1 MLQMQKTFL
10 LFLLMS
16 IVLSCR
22 MGGDSPNSRFG
33 SPDYSNIN
41 KENKSRDAW
50 QKPGDVIALLGD
62 LSDKAVADIGAGTGY
77 FTFRLALNA
86 EKVVAVEIDPN
97 MIDLIDA
104 FKINLP
110 ADVHDKIETRLATPK
125 NANLKSNEVDV
136 IVIINTITYIEDKF
150 MYIRDLYNVLPE
162 GGKIMVVDYKQLTLP
177 FNIEQGSHKIESNAL
192 ESLYKLVGLQDIVID
207 NSTLEY
213 QFIAIG
219 TK

>member
-1 MLQMQKTFL
+1 MRKISFSFL
-10 LFLLMS
+10 
-16 IVLSCR
+16 IVLIAFSCKI
-22 MGGDSPNSRFG
+22 GGDNPESRFG

-41 KENKSRDAW
+41 KENRSRDAW

-62 LSDKAVADIGAGTGY
+62 LSDKVVADIGAGTGY

-86 EKVVAVEIDPN
+86 KKVVAVEIDPN

-110 ADVHDKIETRLATPK
+110 ADLHNKIETRLATPMD
-125 NANLKSNEVDV
+125 ANLKSEEADV
-136 IVIINTITYIEDKF
+136 IVIINTITYIEDKYT
-150 MYIRDLYNVLPE
+150 YISDLYEVLPP
-162 GGKIMVVDYKQLTLP
+162 GGKIMVVDYKKLKLP
-177 FNIEQGSHKIESNAL
+177 FNIEQGSHQIEPEDL
-192 ESLYKLVGLQDIVID
+192 KTLYTFVGLKDIVID
-207 NSTLEY
+207 EDALEY